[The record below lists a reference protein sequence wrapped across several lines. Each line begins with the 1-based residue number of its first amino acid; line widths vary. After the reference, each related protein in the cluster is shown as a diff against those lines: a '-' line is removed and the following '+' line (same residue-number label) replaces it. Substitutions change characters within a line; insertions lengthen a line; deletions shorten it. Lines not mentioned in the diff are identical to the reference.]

1 MKNFECDLPWMLA
14 GGLNPNNVA
23 SAIAECKPSGVDV
36 SSGVE
41 IIAGKKDPS
50 LISAFVQSAKMS

>member
-1 MKNFECDLPWMLA
+1 MPWILA

-23 SAIAECKPSGVDV
+23 GAIAECKPSGVDV

-41 IIAGKKDPS
+41 IIVGKKDS
-50 LISAFVQSAKMS
+50 SMISAFVQSAKMS